1 MQLVDSPKSW
11 ADWGSRHH
19 CWNRWGKCY
28 LLFLR
33 FKIIQI
39 LFKTDIFFTWYFLH
53 IAVPYVKAQVQCR
66 SQGCPEVGF
75 RRGLSAWARISPDC
89 PRQECSYT
97 DAHNQR
103 AHCPRNNHPFVSLIQ
118 ILICQIL
125 FKTEISKTSIL
136 SRDMWAAYNGI
147 QQALPPNQVPYQ
159 HFTVNHSVN
168 FVDPVTQA
176 CTNHVEVSW
185 QESLW
190 KLIEIW
196 MKSYKLMSISV
207 LLEERQD
214 QVQENVWC
222 TWWPAG
228 LLLGWV
234 HVAQPSSK

>member
-39 LFKTDIFFTWYFLH
+39 LFKTDIFLTWYFLH

-118 ILICQIL
+118 ILTCQIL
-125 FKTEISKTSIL
+125 FKTEIQIHQSYPGTCGQLIMGFSRHCLQTKFPTSISQWITL
-136 SRDMWAAYNGI
+136 WTSWTLWHRRAQTTSR
-147 QQALPPNQVPYQ
+147 
-159 HFTVNHSVN
+159 
-168 FVDPVTQA
+168 
-176 CTNHVEVSW
+176 
-185 QESLW
+185 
-190 KLIEIW
+190 
-196 MKSYKLMSISV
+196 
-207 LLEERQD
+207 
-214 QVQENVWC
+214 
-222 TWWPAG
+222 
-228 LLLGWV
+228 
-234 HVAQPSSK
+234 